1 MRNSN
6 SFGVHF
12 IVKPNKIST
21 DGIPIYAR
29 ISVDSQRVEVSMK
42 MRVEPGQW
50 NHSRGMAKGNKEEIR
65 EVNAYLEKV
74 RSTITA
80 DYQELRLA
88 KKHVTAETLKS
99 RFLGEDRQDMMLSQ
113 LLEYHNTEFTGK
125 LRQGTLKNYITTAR
139 YLEKFVKKKY
149 KREDYCVRD
158 IDFSFVQA
166 FEIFL
171 RRHRPTDHQRPMNQN
186 GVMKHMERFQKLMG
200 LARDMEWI
208 SKSPFDR
215 YRLKFEKV
223 EIDYLT
229 EFELEQITSKVFANA
244 RLSWVQDIFVFACY
258 TGLAYTDLS
267 ELTPSSVYKGVDGEP
282 WLSGKRKKTSEPFH
296 IPLLYPA
303 LNLIEKYRDH
313 EKSKAKGTLLPV
325 PSNQRLNTYLKEIAD
340 LCGISKNLTFHV
352 ARHTFAT
359 TVTLLNGVP
368 IESVSKMLGHS
379 RLSTTQVYGRVI
391 QKKLSQ
397 DMASL
402 REKLA
407 PKSIPTVLKDI

>member
-1 MRNSN
+1 M
-6 SFGVHF
+6 
-12 IVKPNKIST
+12 
-21 DGIPIYAR
+21 
-29 ISVDSQRVEVSMK
+29 
-42 MRVEPGQW
+42 
-50 NHSRGMAKGNKEEIR
+50 
-65 EVNAYLEKV
+65 
-74 RSTITA
+74 
-80 DYQELRLA
+80 
-88 KKHVTAETLKS
+88 LKN
-99 RFLGEDRQDMMLSQ
+99 RFLGEDRQDLMLSQ
-113 LLEYHNTEFTGK
+113 LLEYHNTEFTEK
-125 LRQGTLKNYITTAR
+125 LRPGTLKNYFTTGK
-139 YLEKFVKKKY
+139 YLGKFVKKKY
-149 KREDYCVRD
+149 KRGDYCVRD
-158 IDFSFVQA
+158 IDFAFVQG
-166 FEIFL
+166 FEIYL
-171 RRHRPTDHQRPMNQN
+171 RRHRPTDHQRPMTQN

-208 SKSPFDR
+208 VKSPFDR

-223 EIDYLT
+223 DIDYLT
-229 EFELEQITSKVFANA
+229 EFELERITDKVFTNA
-244 RLSWVQDIFVFACY
+244 RLSWVQDLFVFACY

-303 LNLIEKYRDH
+303 LNLIEKYRNH

-325 PSNQRLNTYLKEIAD
+325 PTNQRLNTYLKEIAD

-379 RLSTTQVYGRVI
+379 RLSTTQVYGRVV

-402 REKLA
+402 RDKLA
-407 PKSIPTVLKDI
+407 PKSIPSVLKAI